1 MSKRISRSQSM
12 NTSALQEKALELIGS
27 RSGGLYQSELRK
39 ILGIESGKC
48 SKIVSRMERSGLIVR
63 DRATTG
69 SRWTY
74 LIRLARARPGK
85 VPPLHIDTY
94 LTEIY
99 LLYLMRGSTS
109 A

>member
-1 MSKRISRSQSM
+1 MSKKISNSQSM
-12 NTSALQEKALELIGS
+12 STSALQEKALELIGS
-27 RSGGLYQSELRK
+27 KSDGLYQSELRK

-74 LIRLARARPGK
+74 LIRLARARPGRGL
-85 VPPLHIDTY
+85 PLHIDTY